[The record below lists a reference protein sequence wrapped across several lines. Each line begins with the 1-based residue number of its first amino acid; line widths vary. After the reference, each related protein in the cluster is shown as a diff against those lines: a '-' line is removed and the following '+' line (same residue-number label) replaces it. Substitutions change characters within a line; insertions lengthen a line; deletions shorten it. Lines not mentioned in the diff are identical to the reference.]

1 MGSSFS
7 PQPVFSVYPGLVV
20 LPQTCIK
27 FRIWKHQT
35 MSNTSIR
42 PAVCP
47 HLQKGLETLGF
58 HAIKRNSVTP
68 PCHFF
73 ATYSIPSWWSISCF
87 LSFFR
92 CILWCP
98 MWVSELK
105 SELWTLKAV
114 VSIRVH
120 WFSRDRWSMFSY
132 VSDFC
137 FFFWK
142 EEYMSVHLYSSF
154 AFGEV
159 LLTEHSVLTNSCTM
173 FVCCE

>member
-137 FFFWK
+137 FVFERKRIWVFI
-142 EEYMSVHLYSSF
+142 YT
-154 AFGEV
+154 
-159 LLTEHSVLTNSCTM
+159 LLLLLVKFC
-173 FVCCE
+173 